1 MWIKIFV
8 LIFLSL
14 TKVLGTS
21 VDSNDGNR
29 QKREITFEQCK
40 KMQIEM
46 FEWRRDFAI
55 VTSII
60 IGILILVMIIL
71 ILYCCSKREFFRNR
85 Q

>member
-1 MWIKIFV
+1 MWIKIIV

-14 TKVLGTS
+14 REVLGTP

-46 FEWRRDFAI
+46 IEWRRDFGI
-55 VTSII
+55 VTTIVIVIFLGAITLII
-60 IGILILVMIIL
+60 
-71 ILYCCSKREFFRNR
+71 YCCSKRQFFQNHE
-85 Q
+85 

>member
-1 MWIKIFV
+1 M
-8 LIFLSL
+8 
-14 TKVLGTS
+14 
-21 VDSNDGNR
+21 DSNDGNR
-29 QKREITFEQCK
+29 QKREITFEQCN

-46 FEWRRDFAI
+46 IEWRRDFAI

>member
-46 FEWRRDFAI
+46 IEWRRDFGI
-55 VTSII
+55 VTTIVI
-60 IGILILVMIIL
+60 AILILPMIIL
-71 ILYCCSKREFFRNR
+71 IIYCCSKREFFRNHE
-85 Q
+85 

>member
-46 FEWRRDFAI
+46 IEWRRDFAI

-71 ILYCCSKREFFRNR
+71 ILYCCFKREFFRNR
-85 Q
+85 E